1 MRRAAATAAI
11 VAAAIA
17 GCGEER
23 RTLEIEPIERGIAHE
38 IERDQPATD
47 VVAVDCPDDVE
58 LRKGD
63 VFQCTVRGSRQGE
76 VQIAT
81 VTQADDAGRVYFTVP

>member
-1 MRRAAATAAI
+1 VRRAAATAAT
-11 VAAAIA
+11 VALALA

-23 RTLEIEPIERGIAHE
+23 RTLEIEPIERGIAAGV
-38 IERDQPATD
+38 ERDQPNTD

-81 VTQADDAGRVYFTVP
+81 VTQADDEGRVYYTVP